1 MKYLNTFHQEAVM
14 RKLQKIA
21 ELKKLPLKSADAVAY
36 MKKNMQIAATM

>member
-1 MKYLNTFHQEAVM
+1 MKYLNSFHQEAVT

-21 ELKKLPLKSADAVAY
+21 EFKKSPLSSADAVAY

>member
-14 RKLQKIA
+14 RKIQKIA